1 MGIQGMRRL
10 AFIVCMALLACGQT
24 NAWGAA
30 VVYDGAS
37 ISRQAMRENL
47 CAITF
52 DDGPSANTSH
62 LLDLLAEY
70 DVPATFF
77 LLGKNVALRPQ
88 LVRRIM
94 AEGHEIGNHSWSHP
108 KLRALSL
115 DQQREELARTDAL
128 LRELGATPRH
138 MRPPYGA
145 YNEDT
150 LAVVEELG
158 LSVLL
163 WSQDSHDWKRL
174 PVSYALLP
182 NTMGHVYA
190 AGTLRGIFLF
200 HDTRRRTV
208 DDLPRIISE
217 LRAGGCQR
225 FVTVSEYLDLLDDT
239 PPLLMTRRGAPSHSA
254 QSEEMPP
261 ESFPDAML
269 ASPSGL
275 PAGSTP
281 VPLARCSRPWSPDAS
296 PQAAATVD
304 ASAASVDNPAPAT
317 APAPAAVASGAPKAA
332 PSAQALSAQPARRA
346 PSAAARAAR
355 AKAPAYRA
363 VHPAAQAAE
372 ATSDG
377 SAPRYRVVLPHPTPH
392 AVQAGTGRSGKG
404 RSREVLPRHSRAAAA
419 SDTL

>member
-10 AFIVCMALLACGQT
+10 AVIICMTLLACGQVE
-24 NAWGAA
+24 AWGAA

-37 ISRQAMRENL
+37 LSRQAMRENL

-70 DVPATFF
+70 NVPATFF

-108 KLRALSL
+108 KLRTLNLA
-115 DQQREELARTDAL
+115 QQREELARTDAL

-190 AGTLRGIFLF
+190 TGTLRGVFLF

-225 FVTVSEYLDLLDDT
+225 FVTVSEYLDLQDDT
-239 PPLLMTRRGAPSHSA
+239 PPLLMTRRGAPSHSV
-254 QSEEMPP
+254 QNEEMPP

-269 ASPSGL
+269 TASSGL

-281 VPLARCSRPWSPDAS
+281 VPMARCSHPWSPDAS
-296 PQAAATVD
+296 PRTAVVVPSATAAETHDSASS
-304 ASAASVDNPAPAT
+304 ASAAANSTRHPRRTAALPAVDRQ
-317 APAPAAVASGAPKAA
+317 ASAGG
-332 PSAQALSAQPARRA
+332 AQPSQT
-346 PSAAARAAR
+346 P
-355 AKAPAYRA
+355 PAYRE
-363 VHPAAQAAE
+363 VHPAAVQAQGAPR
-372 ATSDG
+372 AG
-377 SAPRYRVVLPHPTPH
+377 RAPRYRVVLPHPVPS
-392 AVQAGTGRSGKG
+392 AIQAGTGRSGKG
-404 RSREVLPRHSRAAAA
+404 RVPDALPRHSRAAAA

>member
-1 MGIQGMRRL
+1 MGIQGMRKL
-10 AFIVCMALLACGQT
+10 PFIICMLLVAFGQS
-24 NAWGAA
+24 NAASAA

-62 LLDLLAEY
+62 LLDLLAEHG
-70 DVPATFF
+70 VPATFF

-108 KLRALSL
+108 KLRAMSR
-115 DQQREELARTDAL
+115 DQQRDELARTDAL
-128 LRELGATPRH
+128 LRELGASPRH

-182 NTMGHVYA
+182 NTMGHVYE

-261 ESFPDAML
+261 ESFPDAMMSV
-269 ASPSGL
+269 ASGL

-281 VPLARCSRPWSPDAS
+281 VPLARCSRPWSPEAS
-296 PQAAATVD
+296 QPLPPAEASARAVVAPGMSASVP
-304 ASAASVDNPAPAT
+304 ASAASAAVRHAPAR
-317 APAPAAVASGAPKAA
+317 AAKAARQAAPAATRAS
-332 PSAQALSAQPARRA
+332 QTR
-346 PSAAARAAR
+346 
-355 AKAPAYRA
+355 APAYRV
-363 VHPAAQAAE
+363 VHPAGHAAE
-372 ATSDG
+372 ASRPG
-377 SAPRYRVVLPHPTPH
+377 SAPRYRVVQPLPTPRGI
-392 AVQAGTGRSGKG
+392 QAGTGRSGKG
-404 RSREVLPRHSRAAAA
+404 RVPDALPRHSRAAAA